1 MTRWYE
7 HGAAKIGVRLAGLVL
22 LISTWPEEGLL
33 HRLVLGTPGTEMNAA
48 EIALAALLFL
58 SGCAGAALTIM
69 GPRLWQPVKLSAR
82 WSSQGSANPKSRQPL
97 HDKAD
102 HP

>member
-1 MTRWYE
+1 MTCWYE
-7 HGAAKIGVRLAGLVL
+7 HGAAKIGVRLAGLIL

-33 HRLVLGTPGTEMNAA
+33 HRLVLGTPGTEMDTA

-58 SGCAGAALTIM
+58 SGSAGAALTIM

-97 HDKAD
+97 RGKAD